1 LRYNA
6 RLEAAKMTQMTVH
19 IPDDL
24 AIKVQPLGAW
34 LPTVIELGLVGFK
47 TQAVAA
53 ATELTEFLSQNPPP
67 QELLQYHASPQSQER
82 LRRLLALNESGL
94 LSTSEGRELDELQRL
109 EHIVVML
116 KAQVAEQLRSQ
127 P

>member
-1 LRYNA
+1 
-6 RLEAAKMTQMTVH
+6 MTQMMVQ

-24 AIKVQPLGAW
+24 AARIQPLGAW
-34 LPTVIELGLVGFK
+34 LPTIIELGLVGFK

-53 ATELTEFLSQNPPP
+53 ATELTEFLSRNPSP

-94 LSTSEGRELDELQRL
+94 LSESEGQELDELQRL
-109 EHIVVML
+109 EHVVVSL
-116 KAQVAEQLRSQ
+116 KAQIFWQSHSELQ
-127 P
+127 

>member
-1 LRYNA
+1 
-6 RLEAAKMTQMTVH
+6 MQMTMQ

-24 AIKVQPLGAW
+24 AARIQPLGAW
-34 LPTVIELGLVGFK
+34 LPTIIELGLVGFK
-47 TQAVAA
+47 TQAVAT
-53 ATELTEFLSQNPPP
+53 ATELTEFLTQNPSP
-67 QELLQYHASPQSQER
+67 QGFLQYHASAQAQER

-94 LSTSEGRELDELQRL
+94 LSESERQELDELQRL

-116 KAQVAEQLRSQ
+116 KAQVAGQLRSQ